1 MKPARK
7 LLFILSIL
15 VIAALACSLGAPAEE
30 PVSEAQEVDSAAT
43 FAVQTSQAQIQ
54 DVSALTTVTETP
66 PASAPTVTVSTDTNC
81 RTGPGVNYGLVM
93 IFKVGMSA
101 EVVATYPDYW
111 IIEYPGG
118 NGATCWLWDE
128 YATVIGDTSQL
139 PVATPPPPPPTATP
153 GVTSTPAPSGPK
165 SPKIIDI
172 AKSCED
178 ATKPGDLFP
187 SWKVK
192 VFITWK
198 DNSTNEKGFNIYKF
212 GSLLTTVPENYT
224 QHIDSFT
231 HSIDLQGSE
240 IEYGVQSFNDDG
252 KSEINKIKIGVC
264 P

>member
-1 MKPARK
+1 MEPVRK

-15 VIAALACSLGAPAEE
+15 VLTTLACSLGAPTEE
-30 PVSEAQEVDSAAT
+30 PAPEAQEVDPAAT
-43 FAVQTSQAQIQ
+43 FAAQTSQAQVQ
-54 DVSALTTVTETP
+54 DVSALPVTETP
-66 PASAPTVTVSTDTNC
+66 LASVPTVTVSTDTNC
-81 RTGPGVNYGLVM
+81 RKGPGINYDLVM

-101 EVVATYPDYW
+101 EVTATYPDYW

-128 YATVIGDTSQL
+128 YATVTGDTSQL
-139 PVATPPPPPPTATP
+139 PTATPPPLPPTVVPFTATP
-153 GVTSTPAPSGPK
+153 APTGPK
-165 SPKIIDI
+165 APEIIDI
-172 AKSCED
+172 AKSCEN

-212 GSLLTTVPENYT
+212 DSLLTTVGVDYT
-224 QHIDSFT
+224 QYIDSFVQ
-231 HSIDLQGSE
+231 SIDYQNSE
-240 IEYGVQSFNDDG
+240 IKYGVQSFNDDG
-252 KSEINKIKIGVC
+252 SSSIDAINIGVC